1 MVYVECQYG
10 CMDRQTVGQTNK
22 SCSFGWTSRGILCG
36 LSRVLLLQGL
46 D

>member
-10 CMDRQTVGQTNK
+10 CMDRQTVGQTK
-22 SCSFGWTSRGILCG
+22 SCSFGWTSRGTLCG